1 MCLFQVSVIYI
12 GHTIEMFVIVA
23 RTPNGSCAWLCMNC
37 DIHDV
42 LFVQGVAIH
51 WGLQVRVL
59 ICFDLHRY
67 CHIPE
72 GIGHALK
79 AGEQAT
85 RSFIHVRPS

>member
-1 MCLFQVSVIYI
+1 
-12 GHTIEMFVIVA
+12 
-23 RTPNGSCAWLCMNC
+23 MNC
-37 DIHDV
+37 HVNDV
-42 LFVQGVAIH
+42 RFGQGLAFH

-59 ICFDLHRY
+59 ICFDLHSY

-85 RSFIHVRPS
+85 SSFI